1 MRRKEQEI
9 TDRGEIDEILSKS
22 KVFRL
27 AMADGDMPY
36 IVPLCLG
43 YDGKNIYF
51 HCGRE
56 GKKTDILKKNKNVCF
71 EFEEVGPLE
80 ESDKPCNWG
89 IKYRSVIGSGK
100 AVFLDDANE
109 KKKGLD
115 LIMKQYTDKPFE
127 FEDRMVAAVTVMRID
142 IEEITGKRSS

>member
-9 TDRGEIDEILSKS
+9 TDRSEIDEIISKS
-22 KVFRL
+22 RVFRL
-27 AMADGDMPY
+27 AMVDGDKPY

-43 YDGKNIYF
+43 YDGKSIYF
-51 HCGRE
+51 HCARE
-56 GKKTDILKKNKNVCF
+56 GKKTDILKKNDNVCF

-100 AVFLDDANE
+100 AVFLSDVEE
-109 KKKGLD
+109 KKSGLD
-115 LIMKQYTDKPFE
+115 LIMKQYTDKPFQLN
-127 FEDRMVAAVTVMRID
+127 DRMVAAVTVVRID
-142 IEEITGKRSS
+142 IEEIAGKRSS